1 MRKVKLNVTFIILS
15 VFAIISIIFAS
26 FINTKIFNSYINPFL
41 WISIALYAYKY
52 DGIYSRF
59 KNKVSN
65 YKSVIVFILFYIII
79 YFCSGLLFGFAY
91 TPYSHSIIN
100 VCKNIWRI
108 IVPIFCME
116 FTRDICI
123 NRNKNN
129 KWFIVICTI
138 IFIILELNIDSLIVS
153 SKSSK
158 ELFENV
164 CSIVLPLIF
173 TNIMYTYYCLK
184 GSFKLVL
191 IYRLPLEFLFL
202 LVPVFPD
209 HDWFVKACFG
219 IIMPVLFILIL
230 RRVSDERG
238 LRTEKN
244 RQKESLFGYIPFFG
258 ICILLVLFMVGV
270 FKYEPVAIVS
280 NSMVP
285 VFSRGDVVIY
295 EKVSDNALK
304 NIENNSIIIYNS
316 DGKYVVHRVIDR
328 WLDGNEVLYLTKG
341 DANNGDDGIPVK
353 ANQIIG
359 VYKLHAKFVGYPSVW
374 LNDLFN

>member
-1 MRKVKLNVTFIILS
+1 MRKVKLNITFIILTI
-15 VFAIISIIFAS
+15 FAIISIIFAS
-26 FINTKIFNSYINPFL
+26 FLNTKIFNSYINPIL
-41 WISIALYAYKY
+41 WIGIALYAYKY

-79 YFCSGLLFGFAY
+79 YFCSGLLFGFAH
-91 TPYSHSIIN
+91 TPYSHSLIN
-100 VCKNIWRI
+100 ICKNIWRI
-108 IVPIFCME
+108 VIPIFCME
-116 FTRDICI
+116 ITRDICI
-123 NRNKNN
+123 NRNKDN

-138 IFIILELNIDSLIVS
+138 LFIVLELNIDSLIVS
-153 SKSSK
+153 SKTSK
-158 ELFENV
+158 ELFENI

-191 IYRLPLEFLFL
+191 IYRLPLEILFL

-304 NIENNSIIIYNS
+304 NIENNSIIIYNR